1 MVTCQAGYP
10 SRMCNDGHP
19 GCRGYTSSLLIL
31 MTLML
36 RVIARLRGIARSRGR
51 PLYGSLAA
59 PGHLG
64 GIGQAVRDSEVTLL
78 HAQPSGSA
86 PAMLRAIGSPS
97 VARAT
102 SACGSSLNLG
112 SPSNLWIARSA
123 GRCQPLGGIGA
134 PARGFGATR
143 DSCPDVL
150 DASERSRMHRD
161 IVRNPS
167 GRCTGHRGFPEPPDR
182 NPGVIGALR
191 QPCGTMGGDGTVAG
205 CHHPNPSGR
214 RIGHRGASGRVGSS
228 RRLGTPEP
236 DPGGCHGCQTALRG
250 DGMWCGLP
258 RVATRQF

>member
-1 MVTCQAGYP
+1 
-10 SRMCNDGHP
+10 
-19 GCRGYTSSLLIL
+19 
-31 MTLML
+31 
-36 RVIARLRGIARSRGR
+36 
-51 PLYGSLAA
+51 
-59 PGHLG
+59 
-64 GIGQAVRDSEVTLL
+64 
-78 HAQPSGSA
+78 
-86 PAMLRAIGSPS
+86 MLRAIGSPS

-214 RIGHRGASGRVGSS
+214 RIGHRGASGRVGSGHRGVS
-228 RRLGTPEP
+228 ELSDRTRGVVMGVRQP
-236 DPGGCHGCQTALRG
+236 LRDDAG
-250 DGMWCGLP
+250 RWKWCGLP
-258 RVATRQF
+258 RAATRQF

>member
-1 MVTCQAGYP
+1 
-10 SRMCNDGHP
+10 
-19 GCRGYTSSLLIL
+19 
-31 MTLML
+31 
-36 RVIARLRGIARSRGR
+36 
-51 PLYGSLAA
+51 
-59 PGHLG
+59 
-64 GIGQAVRDSEVTLL
+64 
-78 HAQPSGSA
+78 
-86 PAMLRAIGSPS
+86 MLRAIGSPS

-182 NPGVIGALR
+182 NPGVIGALG
-191 QPCGTMGGDGTVAG
+191 QPCGTMGGSCGLPSPEPLGSPHRT
-205 CHHPNPSGR
+205 SGR
-214 RIGHRGASGRVGSS
+214 IGSGRVIGAS
-228 RRLGTPEP
+228 RNSRTG
-236 DPGGCHGCQTALRG
+236 PGGWSWVSDSLAGRWDVVRAASGSDPTILMTKQPGGT
-250 DGMWCGLP
+250 
-258 RVATRQF
+258 RVALFQRRWGRP

>member
-1 MVTCQAGYP
+1 
-10 SRMCNDGHP
+10 
-19 GCRGYTSSLLIL
+19 
-31 MTLML
+31 
-36 RVIARLRGIARSRGR
+36 
-51 PLYGSLAA
+51 
-59 PGHLG
+59 
-64 GIGQAVRDSEVTLL
+64 
-78 HAQPSGSA
+78 
-86 PAMLRAIGSPS
+86 MLRAIGSPS

-191 QPCGTMGGDGTVAG
+191 QPCGTMGGDGTVAS
-205 CHHPNPSGR
+205 CHRPIPLGSL
-214 RIGHRGASGRVGSS
+214 HRASGRIRSGRVIGAS
-228 RRLGTPEP
+228 RNSRTG
-236 DPGGCHGCQTALRG
+236 PGWVVMGVRQPLRDDAG
-250 DGMWCGLP
+250 RWKWCGLP
-258 RVATRQF
+258 RAATRQF